1 MRILAIE
8 STCDETSIALLSGRK
23 LKKNLIYSQVNI
35 HRKYKG
41 VVPEAA
47 SRAHSDKIALLL
59 SRSGFLKEEISAVSF
74 SRGPGLN
81 GSLIVSFMASSTVSE
96 FLKVPLIGVNHLEG
110 HLLSCEIRNR
120 RIEDIFKFPIIA
132 LIVSGG
138 HSELWLVKG
147 YGKYSLLGATRD
159 DAVGEAFDKTARL
172 LGFQYPGGPLI
183 EKAAAKVK
191 DAGFSFPVPNV
202 PKGFEFSFSGLK
214 TAVSYKLAGEKI
226 ISADK
231 YKIAAAFQKSAVEAL
246 LVKTLAAVSKYPVRQ
261 IAVGG
266 GVSANGYLRKV
277 FTEKM
282 REKNVEVLFPEKKY
296 CGDNAA
302 MVAACAFRR
311 LKAGKFRNCTKPEA
325 DLKIEDWN

>member
-1 MRILAIE
+1 MRVIAIE
-8 STCDETSIALLSGRK
+8 STCDETSIALLNGRK
-23 LKKNLIYSQVNI
+23 LEKNLVYSQVNI

-59 SRSGFLKEEISAVSF
+59 SKSGFLKKEISAVAF

-81 GSLIVSFMASSTVSE
+81 GSLIVSFVAASTVSE

-110 HLLSCEIRNR
+110 HLLSCEIRNGH
-120 RIEDIFKFPIIA
+120 IEDIFKFPMLA

-138 HSELWLVKG
+138 HSELWLVKD

-159 DAVGEAFDKTARL
+159 DAAGEAFDKTARL
-172 LGFQYPGGPLI
+172 LGFRYPGGPLI

-191 DAGFSFPVPNV
+191 DPGFSFPIPNV
-202 PKGFEFSFSGLK
+202 EGGFEFSFSGLK
-214 TAVSYKLAGEKI
+214 TAVAYKLAGRKI
-226 ISADK
+226 TLRDK
-231 YKIAAAFQKSAVEAL
+231 YRIAAAFQKSAIEAL
-246 LVKTLAAVSKYPVRQ
+246 LVKTLAAVSKYSVKQ
-261 IAVGG
+261 IAIGG

-282 REKNVEVLFPEKKY
+282 REMNIEILFPEKRY

-311 LKAGKFRNCTKPEA
+311 LKAGSFINCVKPDA
-325 DLKIEDWN
+325 NLKIESWN